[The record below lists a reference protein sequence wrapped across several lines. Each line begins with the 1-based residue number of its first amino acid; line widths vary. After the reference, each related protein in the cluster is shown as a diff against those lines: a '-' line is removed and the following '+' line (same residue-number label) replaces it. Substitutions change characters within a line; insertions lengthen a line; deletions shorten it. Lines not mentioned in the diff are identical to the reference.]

1 LVTPLFPS
9 LFSFLFSLA
18 RRTLSSNTRARYG
31 TLILRCM
38 RCAKSI
44 EAKDE
49 GELERAIETHDAEH
63 AEFRKFMR
71 ERALARRGRGL

>member
-1 LVTPLFPS
+1 
-9 LFSFLFSLA
+9 
-18 RRTLSSNTRARYG
+18 
-31 TLILRCM
+31 M